1 MHARNLK
8 GVGLLAS
15 QLLAGLVLVAAMSG
29 NAQQTQPPSAQAPTQ
44 APAPTTPSGGNPFPE
59 DTSSIPVINS
69 APPPMT
75 EDEAGGSVLALD
87 VPDGDPV
94 RSPDGDAAGSES
106 PAGGSAEGYSS
117 SSSGLDSL
125 LPDPNAPDGS
135 RKGRRDKHGRPE
147 LPPHVE
153 TAAEDLTVAKY
164 YVDNK
169 NWKAALS
176 RFQSAM
182 VLSPEE
188 PEVYWGMAECQRHL
202 GDMAGAKV
210 NYQKMVEYDPDSKH
224 GKEAAKALKSP
235 EIAKADATA
244 AK

>member
-1 MHARNLK
+1 MRVRNLK
-8 GVGLLAS
+8 VMGLLVGQS
-15 QLLAGLVLVAAMSG
+15 LAGLVLAAAMSA
-29 NAQQTQPPSAQAPTQ
+29 NAQQAPQQPTP
-44 APAPTTPSGGNPFPE
+44 PAATLPGGNPFPE
-59 DTSSIPVINS
+59 DTSSIPVFDT

-75 EDEAGGSVLALD
+75 EDEAGSSGLTLD

-94 RSPDGDAAGSES
+94 RSPDGDASAGET
-106 PAGGSAEGYSS
+106 PAGDSAGYSS
-117 SSSGLDSL
+117 SSAGLDSL

-135 RKGRRDKHGRPE
+135 KKGRRDKHGRPE

-202 GDMAGAKV
+202 GDMASAKA

-224 GKEAAKALKSP
+224 GKDAAKALKSP
-235 EIAKADATA
+235 EIAKAAVTA